1 MPPDLVTD
9 HCREDVNLEITVL
22 ILMQKNVLICSSK
35 LLAIK
40 VLHIYLKQKNT
51 LKLFLSIHKCN

>member
-35 LLAIK
+35 LLAII
-40 VLHIYLKQKNT
+40 VLTFLFNFESKNILKIIFIN
-51 LKLFLSIHKCN
+51 S

>member
-22 ILMQKNVLICSSK
+22 ILMQKNCFNL
-35 LLAIK
+35 
-40 VLHIYLKQKNT
+40 
-51 LKLFLSIHKCN
+51 